1 MISCRTVA
9 ELISKEQDA
18 QLRLAQR
25 VNLEIH
31 VFLCVG
37 CRRFRRQLKFV
48 DNALKEY
55 FSSDLT
61 PALEFGLTTNA
72 KKRLE
77 SIIDQRL
84 SDE

>member
-1 MISCRTVA
+1 MISCRTAA

-18 QLRLAQR
+18 KLRLAQR

-48 DNALKEY
+48 DNAVKEY
-55 FSSDLT
+55 FSSDVMPAPESVLT
-61 PALEFGLTTNA
+61 ADA

-77 SIIDQRL
+77 SIIDQQL